1 MQLRQTTDYT
11 VHSGNN
17 SSTAEPQNSKW
28 KERRKWRITLAPT
41 AIKGLN
47 RFFHYFALTRSL
59 AAKTFLAE
67 FSFLFRASANID
79 RINKAG
85 RKVLPQTKREANA
98 SSASPRF
105 PTLLTLLP
113 AVSHAFPLLL
123 QYLLQFA
130 PNGLLKQQLAG
141 WTPNEWCQLTKHQ
154 IINELCKLCY
164 RFIYRIEDRTRKVAQ

>member
-1 MQLRQTTDYT
+1 M
-11 VHSGNN
+11 
-17 SSTAEPQNSKW
+17 
-28 KERRKWRITLAPT
+28 APT

-98 SSASPRF
+98 SSASPRPPPPPFSALHFQQF
-105 PTLLTLLP
+105 PRFSP
-113 AVSHAFPLLL
+113 VAAVS
-123 QYLLQFA
+123 A
-130 PNGLLKQQLAG
+130 PICPK
-141 WTPNEWCQLTKHQ
+141 
-154 IINELCKLCY
+154 
-164 RFIYRIEDRTRKVAQ
+164 RFTEATISGVNP